1 MTCMIEPWQEEIQ
14 ITDLPP
20 PYKEIAEKFGVK
32 VALFFAEQYGGSAL
46 YFQKL
51 DRLLVETRNK
61 KIRAE
66 FNGVNHR
73 ELAKKYNLTDVWIRM
88 IVDAH
93 DDPQMD
99 LLEK

>member
-1 MTCMIEPWQEEIQ
+1 MVEPWLSELTIEE
-14 ITDLPP
+14 LPE
-20 PYKEIAEKFGVK
+20 PYQTVARK
-32 VALFFAEQYGGSAL
+32 VGIETALILAREFGGSAI
-46 YFQKL
+46 YFLKL
-51 DRLLVETRNK
+51 DRLLVEARNK
-61 KIRAE
+61 KIRSE
-66 FNGVNHR
+66 FNGMNHR